1 MAFVV
6 ECEGNFENIKS
17 FLKDKV
23 NCINEINESNNNKI
37 IVKINESGE
46 SDDLIFFNDT
56 PVGDGISMIFKVK
69 HINK

>member
-6 ECEGNFENIKS
+6 DCEGNFENIKT
-17 FLKDKV
+17 FLKEKV
-23 NCINEINESNNNKI
+23 TCISEITQSNNNKLL
-37 IVKINESGE
+37 VKINESGE

-69 HINK
+69 H